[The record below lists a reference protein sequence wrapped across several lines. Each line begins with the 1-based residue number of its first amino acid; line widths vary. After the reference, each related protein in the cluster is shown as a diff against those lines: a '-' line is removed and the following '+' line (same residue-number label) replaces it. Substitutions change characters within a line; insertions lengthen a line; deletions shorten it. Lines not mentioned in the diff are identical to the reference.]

1 MKLNKGAVLRLM
13 EAQGTLLT
21 AKQLRGLLGLKKSQ
35 SPKLKAW
42 LRKQVEKGALV
53 QQGVRF
59 GSTRLLEHAS
69 DGQNPPQTPFAKGGR
84 RSRGDFSQTEN
95 RQPRTDSREPTAENR
110 QPRTENRKPA
120 HSLQGRF
127 DRNRRGFGFVMVGD
141 GEPDLFIGEDEQNGA
156 MDGDTVE
163 VELLRRR
170 GFRGRRKG
178 IIVRILKRANSTLL
192 ARLERKKSAVVAIPV
207 NTNSGLAK
215 LRIPREYDDLEIPD
229 GTLVEVELLE
239 TESGTGRFP
248 QGRIVRSLAEVNLHE
263 LAFERII
270 QENQVRTEYP
280 EAALAYAEQFST
292 RIVFDPQS
300 GRTDLRDLP
309 FVTIDGRTARDFDDA
324 VAVEQRDGGRYR
336 LHVAI
341 ADVAHYVQPGD
352 PVDAEAVERATSVY
366 FPTHAVPML
375 PEALSNELCSLR
387 PGVNRLVLACSLEIT
402 PEGEVADYTICEG
415 LIRSRA
421 RLVYD
426 DVEELLQGRPSPIRS
441 PELQESLRLMHKLSQ
456 LLERKRGERGAIQ
469 FSFAEETIE
478 LDEENR
484 MTGVSYREQNSAMRL
499 IEQFMLEAN
508 ETVARHC
515 VRHKLPALY
524 RVHELPNPLKLK
536 KLQQV
541 FWRFGVTTP
550 MARLQ
555 KPSGFNEVCE
565 QIRELP
571 NREQLQVLLLRCMAL
586 AVYRTENLGHFGLA
600 AEFYAHFTSPIR
612 RYPDLCVHRGL
623 KHWLAQQRLQGLDL
637 KARKQLQVPR
647 PEVLPELAEQCSQQE
662 RKAEKAELQST
673 DLLKVSFLERFL
685 GEGFTAT
692 IRAVS
697 NAGLKV
703 QLDPHNLRWFLPLE
717 ALTDDWYSF
726 DEETLTLLGRRRQ
739 RLVQVGDR
747 LQLRL
752 LRADVL
758 QRTLDFE
765 AVRWLS

>member
-13 EAQGTLLT
+13 ESQGTLLT

-42 LRKQVEKGALV
+42 LQKQVQKGSLI

-59 GSTRLLEHAS
+59 GSAQLLEQVLDEPS
-69 DGQNPPQTPFAKGGR
+69 EKGQSSRGAKFQRGKVPEGQSSRGAKPAR
-84 RSRGDFSQTEN
+84 RSS
-95 RQPRTDSREPTAENR
+95 SS
-110 QPRTENRKPA
+110 KL
-120 HSLQGRF
+120 LQGRF
-127 DRNRRGFGFVMVGD
+127 ERNRRGFGFVMVGD

-178 IIVRILKRANSTLL
+178 VIVRILKRATSTLL
-192 ARLERKKSAVVAIPV
+192 ARLERKKSSVVAIPV
-207 NTNSGLAK
+207 NTNSGIAK
-215 LRIPREYDDLEIPD
+215 LRVPLEYDDPEIPG
-229 GTLVEVELLE
+229 GTLVEVELIE
-239 TESGTGRFP
+239 TKSGTGRFP
-248 QGRIVRSLAEVNLHE
+248 QGRIVRNLAEANLHE

-280 EAALAYAEQFST
+280 EAALAHAEQFST
-292 RIVFDPQS
+292 RIAFDPKS

-324 VAVEQRDGGRYR
+324 VYAEELDGGRYR

-352 PVDAEAVERATSVY
+352 PVDTEAVERATSVY

-387 PGVNRLVLACSLEIT
+387 PGVNRFVLACTIEIT

-426 DVEELLQGRPSPIRS
+426 DVEELLQGRPSPIRN
-441 PELQESLRLMHKLSQ
+441 PELQDNLRLMHKLSQ
-456 LLERKRGERGAIQ
+456 LLERKRGGRGAIQ

-478 LDEENR
+478 VDVENR
-484 MTGVSYREQNSAMRL
+484 MTGVSRREQNSAMRL

-524 RVHELPNPLKLK
+524 RVHEQPDPVKLK
-536 KLQQV
+536 KLQRV

-555 KPSGFNEVCE
+555 EPSAFNEVFE

-571 NREQLQVLLLRCMAL
+571 NQEQLQVLLLRCMAL
-586 AVYRTENLGHFGLA
+586 AVYRVHNLGHFGLA

-612 RYPDLCVHRGL
+612 RYPDLCVHRAL
-623 KHWLAQQRLQGLDL
+623 KHWLAQQQLQGLNR
-637 KARKQLQVPR
+637 KARKKLQPPT
-647 PEVLPELAEQCSQQE
+647 PEVTPELAEQCSQQE
-662 RKAEKAELQST
+662 RKAEKAELQSI
-673 DLLKVSFLERFL
+673 DLMKVAFLERFV

-692 IRAVS
+692 IQAVAS
-697 NAGLKV
+697 AGLKV
-703 QLDPHNLRWFLPLE
+703 LLDPHGLGWFLPLE
-717 ALTDDWYSF
+717 TLTDDWYSF
-726 DEETLTLLGRRRQ
+726 DEESLTLLGRRRQ

-747 LQLRL
+747 LQVRL

-758 QRTLDFE
+758 QRTLEFE
-765 AVRWLS
+765 AVQWLP

>member
-1 MKLNKGAVLRLM
+1 MKLNKRAVLRLM
-13 EAQGTLLT
+13 EAQGVLLS

-35 SPKLKAW
+35 ATKLKAW
-42 LRKQVEKGALV
+42 LQKQVQKGSLIKL
-53 QQGVRF
+53 GVRY
-59 GSTRLLEHAS
+59 GSARLLEQAPEAPS
-69 DGQNPPQTPFAKGGR
+69 EEGQSSKVPKVQSSKGAKFQREGR
-84 RSRGDFSQTEN
+84 E
-95 RQPRTDSREPTAENR
+95 PRADSRKPHR
-110 QPRTENRKPA
+110 GSRPSPRSSER
-120 HSLQGRF
+120 LQGRF
-127 DRNRRGFGFVMVGD
+127 ERSRRGFGFVIVGSD
-141 GEPDLFIGEDEQNGA
+141 QPDIFVGEEEQSGA

-170 GFRGRRKG
+170 GFQGRRKG
-178 IIVRILKRANSTLL
+178 VIVRILKRATSTLL
-192 ARLERKKSAVVAIPV
+192 ARLERKKSSVSAIPV
-207 NTNSGLAK
+207 NPNSGIAK
-215 LRIPREYDDLEIPD
+215 LRIPLEHDDPEILD
-229 GTLVEVELLE
+229 KTLVEVELV
-239 TESGTGRFP
+239 ESGSSMSRTP
-248 QGRIVRSLAEVNLHE
+248 QGRIVRSLAEVDLNE
-263 LAFERII
+263 LAFERIL

-280 EAALAYAEQFST
+280 EAALAHAARFST
-292 RIVFDPQS
+292 RISFDPKS
-300 GRTDLRDLP
+300 GRTDLRGLP

-324 VAVEQRDGGRYR
+324 VCAEELDGGRYR

-387 PGVNRLVLACSLEIT
+387 PGVNRLVLACTMEIT

-478 LDEENR
+478 VDTENR
-484 MTGVSYREQNSAMRL
+484 MTGVSRREQNSAMRL

-524 RVHELPNPLKLK
+524 RVHEQPDPIKLK
-536 KLQQV
+536 KLQRV

-555 KPSGFNEVCE
+555 EPSAFNEVFE

-571 NREQLQVLLLRCMAL
+571 VQEQLQVLLLRCMAL

-623 KHWLAQQRLQGLDL
+623 KHWLAQQRLQGLD
-637 KARKQLQVPR
+637 RKERKRLQPPS
-647 PEVLPELAEQCSQQE
+647 PEVTPELAEQCSQQE
-662 RKAEKAELQST
+662 RKAEKAEIQSI

-692 IRAVS
+692 VRSIS
-697 NAGLKV
+697 NAGIKV
-703 QLDPHNLRWFLPLE
+703 QLAPHEVEWFLPLE
-717 ALTDDWYSF
+717 TLTDDWYSF

-739 RLVQVGDR
+739 RIVQVGDR
-747 LQLRL
+747 LQVRL

>member
-13 EAQGTLLT
+13 ESQGTLLT

-42 LRKQVEKGALV
+42 LRKQVEKGTLV

-59 GSTRLLEHAS
+59 GSTRLLEHAPEVPS
-69 DGQNPPQTPFAKGGR
+69 EEEQSSRGAKFQSSRGKTKHRTRDR
-84 RSRGDFSQTEN
+84 RSGAH
-95 RQPRTDSREPTAENR
+95 PR
-110 QPRTENRKPA
+110 
-120 HSLQGRF
+120 SLQLRQGRF
-127 DRNRRGFGFVMVGD
+127 ERSRRGFGFVMVGD
-141 GEPDLFIGEDEQNGA
+141 GEPDLFIGEEEQNGA

-178 IIVRILKRANSTLL
+178 IIVRILKRGNSTLL
-192 ARLERKKSAVVAIPV
+192 ARLDRKKSAVVAIPV
-207 NTNSGLAK
+207 NMNSGLAK
-215 LRIPREYDDLEIPD
+215 LRIPREHDDLEIPD

-239 TESGTGRFP
+239 TESGTSRTP

-292 RIVFDPQS
+292 RIAFDPQS
-300 GRTDLRDLP
+300 GRIDLRDLP
-309 FVTIDGRTARDFDDA
+309 FVTIDGLTARDFDDA
-324 VAVEQRDGGRYR
+324 VTAEELDGGRYR
-336 LHVAI
+336 LQVAI
-341 ADVAHYVQPGD
+341 ADVAHYVRPGD

-387 PGVNRLVLACSLEIT
+387 PGVNRLVLACTMEIT
-402 PEGEVADYTICEG
+402 PEGEVSDYTICEG

-426 DVEELLQGRPSPIRS
+426 DVEEFLQGRPSPIRN
-441 PELQESLRLMHKLSQ
+441 PELQENLRLMHKLSQ
-456 LLERKRGERGAIQ
+456 LLERKRGGRGAIQ
-469 FSFAEETIE
+469 FSFAEEAIA

-484 MTGVSYREQNSAMRL
+484 MTGASRREQNSAMRL

-524 RVHELPNPLKLK
+524 RVHEQPNPVKLK
-536 KLQQV
+536 KLQRV
-541 FWRFGVTTP
+541 FWHFGVTTP

-555 KPSGFNEVCE
+555 KPSAFNEVFE
-565 QIRELP
+565 QIRALP
-571 NREQLQVLLLRCMAL
+571 VKEQLQVLLLRCMAL

-612 RYPDLCVHRGL
+612 RYPDLCVHRAL
-623 KHWLAQQRLQGLDL
+623 KHWLTQQRFQGLDR
-637 KARKQLQVPR
+637 KARKRLQTPI
-647 PEVLPELAEQCSQQE
+647 PEVLPELAEHCSQQE
-662 RKAEKAELQST
+662 RKAEKAELQSI
-673 DLLKVSFLERFL
+673 DLLKVSFLERFI
-685 GEGFTAT
+685 GEGFIAT

-703 QLDPHNLRWFLPLE
+703 LLDPHELEWFLLLE

-739 RLVQVGDR
+739 RIVQVGDR
-747 LQLRL
+747 LQVRL

-765 AVRWLS
+765 TVRWLS